1 MLRTAINQPDFCIK
15 TERLML
21 VPLSEAHLKP
31 FFLEFTEEIT
41 RYQFPEPFPSIE
53 EARAFFLRAQSFREE
68 GEELVCAVIANDGA
82 FLGSAE
88 ARNITSPTPEV
99 GIWLKA
105 GAHGKGYAKEAMT
118 AFLAFFR
125 AQHKVDFFVYEADR
139 RNPASIK
146 LALSLGGELQCDY
159 EAQSA
164 GGELL
169 RLKLFYID

>member
-21 VPLSEAHLKP
+21 VPLAEEYVQP
-31 FFLEFTEEIT
+31 YFLEFTEEIT
-41 RYQFPEPFPSIE
+41 RYQFPEPFLSIE
-53 EARAFFLRAQSFREE
+53 DARSFFARAQAFREE
-68 GEELVCAVIANDGA
+68 GEELVCAVLAPDNE
-82 FLGSAE
+82 FLGSVE
-88 ARNITSPTPEV
+88 ARNLTSPTPEV

-105 GAHGKGYAKEAMT
+105 GAQGKGYAKEAMT
-118 AFLAFFR
+118 AFFAFFR

-146 LALSLGGELQCDY
+146 LALSLGGELQCAY

-169 RLKLFYID
+169 RLKLFYIE